1 LLSGRT
7 ACQQGQ
13 SQHGQRRNAQNAA
26 AIHRPLQDSLHAQPA
41 RDVIFGRCIT
51 HSMPTKANA
60 FFLAKE
66 AARQIKTCGSSTLY
80 DGHTPSNGD
89 RWYRDIRPNQKP
101 DASCFEKEFATTWVD
116 GRVCSG
122 VSMRTIAALVACAC
136 VLGGTNRAAA
146 DQLTSFN
153 VGNWSGGAYSDA
165 TGSKTFSYCAGSAS
179 YNSGITVVFFVDNNF
194 QWGIGFFNSA
204 WNLTSGSSYP
214 IGFAVDS
221 SSTVLGTATAITT
234 NEVLL
239 PLSPT
244 VALFTAFMHGE
255 NLKVNA
261 SAGSFQFKL
270 TDTVELLP
278 DLLKCAEA
286 YSGKAPA
293 SSNPFAN

>member
-1 LLSGRT
+1 M
-7 ACQQGQ
+7 
-13 SQHGQRRNAQNAA
+13 
-26 AIHRPLQDSLHAQPA
+26 PA
-41 RDVIFGRCIT
+41 
-51 HSMPTKANA
+51 KANA

-66 AARQIKTCGSSTLY
+66 AARQIKTCGSPTFY
-80 DGHTPSNGD
+80 DGHTPCRLPMTIDGIGIFNQ
-89 RWYRDIRPNQKP
+89 IRSPMRLALRNSLPQHGLTEGC
-101 DASCFEKEFATTWVD
+101 AWGF
-116 GRVCSG
+116 
-122 VSMRTIAALVACAC
+122 SMRTVAALVACAC
-136 VLGGTNRAAA
+136 VLGGANRAAA

-179 YNSGITVVFFVDNNF
+179 YNSGITVVFFVDSNF

-214 IGFAVDS
+214 IGFAVDFRRRFW
-221 SSTVLGTATAITT
+221 
-234 NEVLL
+234 EPRPRL
-239 PLSPT
+239 PRTRCCCRYRRRWRYSRRSCT
-244 VALFTAFMHGE
+244 GRI
-255 NLKVNA
+255 LKVNV